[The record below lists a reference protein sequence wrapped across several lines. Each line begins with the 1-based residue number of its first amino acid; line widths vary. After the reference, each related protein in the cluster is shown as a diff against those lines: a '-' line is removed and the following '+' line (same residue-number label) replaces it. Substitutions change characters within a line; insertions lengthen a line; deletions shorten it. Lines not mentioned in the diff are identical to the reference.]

1 MSKSAFC
8 TSCGCER
15 TYDVRMEPAEINVRG
30 VSFRC
35 MELRTFC
42 VVCNN
47 EVYVPEINDTNAKA
61 REEAFS
67 IPGK

>member
-1 MSKSAFC
+1 MSKTAFC
-8 TSCGCER
+8 TNCGCER
-15 TYDVRMEPAEINVRG
+15 AYTVRLEPTEINVRDCA
-30 VSFRC
+30 FRC
-35 MELRTFC
+35 IELRAFC

-47 EVYVPEINDTNAKA
+47 EVYVPEINDANAKA

>member
-1 MSKSAFC
+1 
-8 TSCGCER
+8 
-15 TYDVRMEPAEINVRG
+15 MEPAEINVRG

-35 MELRTFC
+35 MELRAFC

-47 EVYVPEINDTNAKA
+47 EVYVPEINDANAKA